1 MNSDLPVTI
10 YSCIFGSS
18 IVVVFLPKSGI
29 YTTLKVVCTTL
40 VVFGAVNS
48 FHQGRHTGKCP
59 TLLRG
64 GVSTVYPVD
73 RGRPGQTVDRRVD
86 CLPP

>member
-18 IVVVFLPKSGI
+18 TVVVFLPKSGI

-48 FHQGRHTGKCP
+48 FHQGRQQAYREMSNTAVCIRMQK
-59 TLLRG
+59 TERKL
-64 GVSTVYPVD
+64 PVVQD
-73 RGRPGQTVDRRVD
+73 PG
-86 CLPP
+86 P